1 MDDIETIGDRTE
13 DSPDTERPI
22 RRFHAQHPPDGS
34 IGPAG
39 EPSPPILIVR
49 RREPVVVFR
58 TLRENGPALLVPAA
72 WIVAGGAVLDVVSTR
87 ALFVAHVVMS
97 LLLVAFV
104 AASWRDMTAGVL
116 RAWKLVILAGTP
128 VTLAGV
134 VGFAAPGG
142 IAGISADVFLAV
154 ALYGWAL
161 LPAPAFVYTG
171 VRDAVAPRAY
181 YFAAACSVVGAVV
194 AALDGAPVAVA
205 AGLFVVGVGQTA
217 GILAATAL
225 Y

>member
-1 MDDIETIGDRTE
+1 M
-13 DSPDTERPI
+13 
-22 RRFHAQHPPDGS
+22 
-34 IGPAG
+34 
-39 EPSPPILIVR
+39 
-49 RREPVVVFR
+49 

-72 WIVAGGAVLDVVSTR
+72 WGVAAGAVLGVVSAH

-97 LLLVAFV
+97 ALLVAFV
-104 AASWRDMTAGVL
+104 VASWRDMATGVL

-134 VGFAAPGG
+134 AGFLARDGTVPALAAALP
-142 IAGISADVFLAV
+142 ADAALAV
-154 ALYGWAL
+154 AFYGWML

-171 VRDAVAPRAY
+171 LRDPEISRSIIHYA
-181 YFAAACSVVGAVV
+181 AAACSVVGAGV
-194 AALDGAPVAVA
+194 AALAASATGTVAGIA
-205 AGLFVVGVGQTA
+205 LVGVGQTA

>member
-1 MDDIETIGDRTE
+1 MFPAAEATRVSRAYPAD
-13 DSPDTERPI
+13 
-22 RRFHAQHPPDGS
+22 
-34 IGPAG
+34 GPA
-39 EPSPPILIVR
+39 L
-49 RREPVVVFR
+49 

-72 WIVAGGAVLDVVSTR
+72 WGVAAGAVLGAVSLH

-97 LLLVAFV
+97 TLLVAFV
-104 AASWRDMTAGVL
+104 VASWRDMSTGVL

-134 VGFAAPGG
+134 LGFIARGGTALGAALP
-142 IAGISADVFLAV
+142 ADALLAV
-154 ALYGWAL
+154 AFYGWML

-171 VRDAVAPRAY
+171 LRDAAVPRSTVHHA
-181 YFAAACSVVGAVV
+181 AAACSAAGAVV
-194 AALDGAPVAVA
+194 AALAGSGTGTVAGIALV
-205 AGLFVVGVGQTA
+205 GLGQTA

>member
-1 MDDIETIGDRTE
+1 MFLGAEATNVSHEYQAD
-13 DSPDTERPI
+13 
-22 RRFHAQHPPDGS
+22 
-34 IGPAG
+34 GPA
-39 EPSPPILIVR
+39 I
-49 RREPVVVFR
+49 

-72 WIVAGGAVLDVVSTR
+72 WGVAAAAVLGAVSLH

-97 LLLVAFV
+97 ALLVAFV
-104 AASWRDMTAGVL
+104 VASWRDMATGVL

-134 VGFAAPGG
+134 LGFLARDGAGLAAALPTG
-142 IAGISADVFLAV
+142 ALLAV
-154 ALYGWAL
+154 AFYGWML

-171 VRDAVAPRAY
+171 LRDATAPRSTVHHA
-181 YFAAACSVVGAVV
+181 AAACSVVGAVV
-194 AALDGAPVAVA
+194 AAFAGSA
-205 AGLFVVGVGQTA
+205 AGTVAGIALVGLGQTA